1 MTGSGILLQK
11 QNTLDMTRTFRIVLT
26 LCLLASAG
34 PGTAQSFI
42 RKSFARAAQQA
53 ALMDSLAPADCF
65 PASWEHDGT
74 TRYNSVKGWISG
86 FFPGNLWYLYEYTG
100 DSRWLEA
107 ARRRTAQLEPLRHNN
122 QTHDVGFMVGCPCS
136 LAHRLTRDNYYR
148 QLMID
153 ASEALIT
160 RFDPRVGV
168 IRSWNNKDKAENPY
182 RVIIDNMM
190 NLEMLFLA
198 SEFTG
203 DSRFRDIAVTHADN
217 TLKNHFRADN
227 SCFHILCYDTRTGKV
242 ATQQGGQGYSQTSSW
257 SRGQSWGLYGF
268 TMCYRFTH
276 DRRYLDRAVKSAA
289 YFISHPNLPED
300 LVPYWDHYAPGIP
313 DEPRDASAAAV
324 TASALLELAKYVPEK
339 EKLYYKTA
347 KKILRSL
354 SSDRYLVPAGAK
366 NGFLID
372 HSVGSKPAKS
382 QVDVPIIYG
391 DYYFLEALLRLK
403 NYKKQ

>member
-1 MTGSGILLQK
+1 M
-11 QNTLDMTRTFRIVLT
+11 
-26 LCLLASAG
+26 
-34 PGTAQSFI
+34 PGTGAAQSI
-42 RKSFARAAQQA
+42 VRKSFARAAQQT
-53 ALMDSLAPADCF
+53 ALMDSLAPADRF

-74 TRYNSVKGWISG
+74 TRYNSAKGWISG
-86 FFPGNLWYLYEYTG
+86 FFPGNIWYLYEYTG
-100 DSRWLEA
+100 DAKWLEA
-107 ARRRTAQLEPLRHNN
+107 ARRRTAQLEPLRHYT

-136 LAHRLTRDNYYR
+136 LAYRLTRDDYYK

-153 ASEALIT
+153 ASEALIS
-160 RFDPRVGV
+160 RFNPTVGL
-168 IRSWNNKDKAENPY
+168 IRSWNNKDGKANPF

-203 DSRFRDIAVTHADN
+203 DRRYRDIAVTHADN

-227 SCFHILCYDTRTGKV
+227 SCFHILCYDTETGKV
-242 ATQQGGQGYSQTSSW
+242 VTQKGGQGYSQTSAW

-276 DRRYLDRAVKSAA
+276 DRRYLDRAVKSAE
-289 YFISHPNLPED
+289 YFINHPNLPED
-300 LVPYWDHYAPGIP
+300 MVPYWDYYAPGIP

-354 SSDRYLVPAGAK
+354 ASDRYLIPTGKK

-372 HSVGSKPAKS
+372 HSVGSKPSKS

-403 NYKKQ
+403 NYKSHK